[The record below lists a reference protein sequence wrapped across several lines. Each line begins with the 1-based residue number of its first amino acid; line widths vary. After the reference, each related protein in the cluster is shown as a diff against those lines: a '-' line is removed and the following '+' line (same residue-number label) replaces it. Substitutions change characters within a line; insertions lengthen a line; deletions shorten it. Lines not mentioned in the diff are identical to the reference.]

1 MSLRRFGKIMLPA
14 MLALWLTACGINA
27 IPTAEETAKAKWADV
42 QNQYQ
47 RRADLIPN
55 LVATVRGYAEQERE
69 VLVEVTNAR
78 ARATSVNVSPEQL
91 TDPAAVEQFAQ
102 AQGALSQSLG
112 RLLLV
117 VERYPDLKSNQN
129 FLALQSQIEGTENRI
144 AIARSDYNRA
154 VQDYNT
160 EIRTFPSIVGAKL
173 IYGAKP
179 MVPFQATSPGA
190 EQAPKVEF

>member
-27 IPTAEETAKAKWADV
+27 IPTAEENAKAKWADV

-91 TDPAAVEQFAQ
+91 TDPAAVEQFSQ

-144 AIARSDYNRA
+144 AIARLDYNRA

-160 EIRTFPSIVGAKL
+160 EIRTFPSIVGARL